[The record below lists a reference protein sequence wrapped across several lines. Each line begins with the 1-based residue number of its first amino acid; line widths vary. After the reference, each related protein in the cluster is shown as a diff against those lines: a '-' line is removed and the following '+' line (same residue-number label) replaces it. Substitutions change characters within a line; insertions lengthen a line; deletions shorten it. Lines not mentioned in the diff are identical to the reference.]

1 MTIRAKS
8 ADGTIHQFPDG
19 TSKEAIGAA
28 MKRYAEF
35 NKRASTLD
43 EQDLSIARSKND
55 PFGAFL
61 RKKALAPREGETP
74 EQRETRLYGTRG
86 PTWAEEHPVA
96 AGALTFL
103 QGVPF
108 VGEYADEALAQVAPY
123 INPANRPEET
133 LSTLRGARAEFAKE
147 RPVTSTALSLGGA
160 VAGALPAL
168 TVAPAATGRTL
179 LTRGLQA
186 AGIGAGIG
194 GVEGAISGF
203 GAGETPENRMA
214 KAMQY
219 GALGVGL
226 GGLVGGVAEPL
237 AAGVRKGVNAVS
249 NVLYNS
255 PRYRALMEAA
265 RGREDDVALA
275 LEAQARAERGG
286 AMPRT
291 AAEAAAP
298 TGAAEYVALQNKML
312 GRGESGT
319 ELAAKQMQQK
329 EAVTRPLAQ
338 AAGLTSAEQAAAVK
352 KSAARKDAA
361 DVRQRAADPYYKR
374 ADAEYI
380 QLDNRLDNILM
391 RPEVGGAMQAA
402 QQLAQSRGSQGF
414 RQAGQTVSFNGK
426 FLDDMIKELDR
437 TIAAN
442 PKTPADRAMNN
453 AIIRSKNDLVDWFTS
468 KSNNYKQGRQVY
480 ENLSADPNRMD
491 LAKFLYDKLAPTQKR
506 GGPDVNFD
514 AFVKALQDEPK
525 TVMKALNRASNWTDF
540 SKNLPPS
547 VIADLQK
554 ITDEAVNKN
563 ATKMLAKAGGTRADE
578 IYEMFT
584 PRDIGPN
591 FLDRLYTLT
600 NMVAKIVGSRM
611 SEADIKKLALEAL
624 NPEAA
629 AAALRKAK
637 ERGVKAEAVGEAI
650 QQTGRKVSRQAPLAP
665 IAVGAPTQN
674 VMSGRDNRNAMSR

>member
-8 ADGTIHQFPDG
+8 ADGAIHQFPDG
-19 TSKEAIGAA
+19 TSKEVVGAA

-35 NKRASTLD
+35 NKRAGALG

-61 RKKALAPREGETP
+61 RKKAVQPREGETP
-74 EQRETRLYGTRG
+74 EQRDARLYGRKG
-86 PTWAEEHPVA
+86 QTWAEEHPVA
-96 AGALTFL
+96 TGALTFL
-103 QGVPF
+103 QGAPF

-123 INPANRPEET
+123 INPANTPEQT
-133 LSTLRGARAEFAKE
+133 LSTLREARSEFAKE

-160 VAGALPAL
+160 VAGTLPAL
-168 TVAPAATGRTL
+168 AVAPAATGRTL
-179 LTRGLQA
+179 LSRSLQA
-186 AGIGAGIG
+186 AGIGAVG
-194 GVEGAISGF
+194 GGAEGVVSGF
-203 GAGETPENRMA
+203 GAGDTVEDRIA
-214 KAMQY
+214 KSAQY

-226 GGLVGGVAEPL
+226 GGLVGGAAEPI
-237 AAGVRKGVNAVS
+237 AAGVRKGVNAIS
-249 NVLYNS
+249 NVVYNS

-265 RGREDDVALA
+265 RGREDDIALA
-275 LEAQARAERGG
+275 LEAQAQAERGG

-298 TGAAEYVALQNKML
+298 TGAAEYVAFQNKML

-338 AAGLTSAEQAAAVK
+338 AAGLTPAEQAAAAK
-352 KSAARKDAA
+352 TSAARKAAA

-374 ADAEYI
+374 ADAEYLP
-380 QLDNRLDNILM
+380 LDNQLDNILM

-402 QQLAQSRGSQGF
+402 QQMAQSRGSQGF
-414 RQAGQTVSFNGK
+414 RQSGAAVSFNGK

-453 AIIRSKNDLVDWFTS
+453 AIIRSKKDLVDWFTS
-468 KSNNYKQGRQVY
+468 KSNNYKQARQVY
-480 ENLSADPNRMD
+480 ENLSADPNQMD

-506 GGPDVNFD
+506 GGPDVDFNS
-514 AFVKALQDEPK
+514 FVKALQDEPK

-547 VIADLQK
+547 VIAELQK
-554 ITDEAVNKN
+554 ITNEAVNKN
-563 ATKMLAKAGGTRADE
+563 ATEMLAKAGGKRADE

-611 SEADIKKLALEAL
+611 SEADVKKLALEAL

-637 ERGVKAEAVGEAI
+637 ERGAKSEVVGEAI
-650 QQTGRKVSRQAPLAP
+650 QQTGRKIGRAAPVVP
-665 IAVGAPTQN
+665 SIVGAPVQN
-674 VMSGRDNRNAMSR
+674 VMTGQENRNAMSR

>member
-28 MKRYAEF
+28 MKRYADF
-35 NKRASTLD
+35 GKQASTLD
-43 EQDLSIARSKND
+43 EQELSIARSKND
-55 PFGAFL
+55 QFGAFL
-61 RKKALAPREGETP
+61 RKKAMVPREGETP
-74 EQRETRLYGTRG
+74 EQREERLYGRRG
-86 PTWAEEHPVA
+86 QTWAEAHPTA
-96 AGALTFL
+96 AGALTLL
-103 QGVPF
+103 QGAPF
-108 VGEYADEALAQVAPY
+108 VGEYADEALAQIAPY
-123 INPANRPEET
+123 INPANTPEQT
-133 LSTLRGARAEFAKE
+133 LSTLRETRAEFAKE

-160 VAGALPAL
+160 VAGSLPAL
-168 TVAPAATGRTL
+168 AVAPAATGRNL
-179 LTRGLQA
+179 LVRGLQA
-186 AGIGAGIG
+186 AGAGAGIG
-194 GVEGAISGF
+194 GAEGVVSGF
-203 GAGETPENRMA
+203 GAGETLEDRLA
-214 KAMQY
+214 KAAQY
-219 GALGVGL
+219 GALGAGL
-226 GGLVGGVAEPL
+226 GGLVGGVAEPI
-237 AAGVRKGVNAVS
+237 AAGARKGVNAILDV
-249 NVLYNS
+249 VYNS

-265 RGREDDVALA
+265 RGREDDIALA
-275 LEAQARAERGG
+275 LETQARAERGG

-298 TGAAEYVALQNKML
+298 TGAAEYAAFQNKLL

-329 EAVTRPLAQ
+329 EAVTKPLAQ
-338 AAGLTSAEQAAAVK
+338 AAGLTPAEQAAAVK
-352 KSAARKDAA
+352 TSAARKAAGDA
-361 DVRQRAADPYYKR
+361 RQKAADPYYKR
-374 ADAEYI
+374 ADAEYLP
-380 QLDNRLDNILM
+380 LDNQLDNILM
-391 RPEVGGAMQAA
+391 RPEVSGAMDAA

-414 RQAGQTVSFNGK
+414 RQAGATVSFNGK

-437 TIAAN
+437 TIVAN

-453 AIIRSKNDLVDWFTS
+453 AIIRSKKDLVDWFTS
-468 KSNNYKQGRQVY
+468 KSKNYKQAREVY
-480 ENLSADPNRMD
+480 ENLSAGPNSMD

-506 GGPDVNFD
+506 GGPEVDFNS
-514 AFVKALQDEPK
+514 FVKALQDEPK

-540 SKNLPPS
+540 SKNLPPN
-547 VIADLQK
+547 VIDELKK

-563 ATKMLAKAGGTRADE
+563 ATEMLVKAGGKRADE

-637 ERGVKAEAVGEAI
+637 ERGAKAQAIGEAV
-650 QQTGRKVSRQAPLAP
+650 QQTGRKIGRAAPAAP
-665 IAVGAPTQN
+665 IMVGAPVQN
-674 VMSGRDNRNAMSR
+674 VMAGQDSRNAMAR

>member
-19 TSKEAIGAA
+19 TSKEVIGAA
-28 MKRYAEF
+28 MKRHAEF
-35 NKRASTLD
+35 NKRAATLD
-43 EQDLSIARSKND
+43 ERDLSIARSKND
-55 PFGAFL
+55 PFGVFL
-61 RKKALAPREGETP
+61 RKKAVEPREGETP
-74 EQRETRLYGTRG
+74 EQREERLYGRRG
-86 PTWAEEHPVA
+86 QTWSEEHPVA
-96 AGALTFL
+96 TGALTLL
-103 QGVPF
+103 QGTPF
-108 VGEYADEALAQVAPY
+108 VGEYADEALAQIAPY
-123 INPANRPEET
+123 INPANTPEQT
-133 LSTLRGARAEFAKE
+133 LSTLREARAEFAKE

-160 VAGALPAL
+160 VAGSLPAL
-168 TVAPAATGRTL
+168 AVAPAATGRNL
-179 LTRGLQA
+179 LVRGLQA
-186 AGIGAGIG
+186 AGAGAGIG
-194 GVEGAISGF
+194 GAEGVVSGF
-203 GAGETPENRMA
+203 GAGETLEDRLA
-214 KAMQY
+214 KAAQY
-219 GALGVGL
+219 GALGAGL
-226 GGLVGGVAEPL
+226 GGLVGGAAEPI
-237 AAGVRKGVNAVS
+237 AAGARKGVNAILDV
-249 NVLYNS
+249 VYNS

-265 RGREDDVALA
+265 RGREDDIALA
-275 LEAQARAERGG
+275 LETQARAERGG

-298 TGAAEYVALQNKML
+298 TGAAEYAAFQNKLL

-329 EAVTRPLAQ
+329 EAVTKPLAQ
-338 AAGLTSAEQAAAVK
+338 AAGLTPAEQAAAVK
-352 KSAARKDAA
+352 TSASRKAAA
-361 DVRQRAADPYYKR
+361 DFRQKQADPYYKR
-374 ADAEYI
+374 ADAEYLP
-380 QLDNRLDNILM
+380 LDNQLDNILM
-391 RPEVGGAMQAA
+391 RPEVSGAMDAA

-414 RQAGQTVSFNGK
+414 RQAGATVSFNGK

-437 TIAAN
+437 TIVAN

-453 AIIRSKNDLVDWFTS
+453 AIIRSKKDLVDWFTS
-468 KSNNYKQGRQVY
+468 KSKNYKKAREVY
-480 ENLSADPNRMD
+480 ENLSAGPNSMD

-506 GGPDVNFD
+506 GGPEVDFNS
-514 AFVKALQDEPK
+514 FVKALQNEPK

-540 SKNLPPS
+540 SENLPPN
-547 VIADLQK
+547 VIDELKK

-563 ATKMLAKAGGTRADE
+563 ATEMLVKAGGKRADE

-637 ERGVKAEAVGEAI
+637 ERGAKAQAIGEAV
-650 QQTGRKVSRQAPLAP
+650 QQTGRKIGRAAPAAP
-665 IAVGAPTQN
+665 IMVGAPVQN
-674 VMSGRDNRNAMSR
+674 VMAGQDSRNAMAR

>member
-19 TSKEAIGAA
+19 TSKEAIDAA
-28 MKRYAEF
+28 MKRYADF
-35 NKRASTLD
+35 GKQASTLD
-43 EQDLSIARSKND
+43 EQELSIARSKND
-55 PFGAFL
+55 QFGAFL
-61 RKKALAPREGETP
+61 RKKAMAPREGETP
-74 EQRETRLYGTRG
+74 EQREERLYGRRG
-86 PTWAEEHPVA
+86 QTWAEAHPTA
-96 AGALTFL
+96 AGALTLL
-103 QGVPF
+103 QGAPF
-108 VGEYADEALAQVAPY
+108 VGEYADEALAQIAPY
-123 INPANRPEET
+123 INPANTPEQT
-133 LSTLRGARAEFAKE
+133 LSTLREARAEFAKE

-160 VAGALPAL
+160 VAGSLPAL
-168 TVAPAATGRTL
+168 AVAPAATGRNL
-179 LTRGLQA
+179 LVRGLQA
-186 AGIGAGIG
+186 AGAGAGIG
-194 GVEGAISGF
+194 GAEGVVSGF
-203 GAGETPENRMA
+203 GAGETLEDRLA
-214 KAMQY
+214 KAAQY
-219 GALGVGL
+219 GALGAGL
-226 GGLVGGVAEPL
+226 GGLVGGVAEPI
-237 AAGVRKGVNAVS
+237 AAGARKGVNAILDV
-249 NVLYNS
+249 VYNS

-265 RGREDDVALA
+265 RGREDDIALA
-275 LEAQARAERGG
+275 LETQARAERGG

-298 TGAAEYVALQNKML
+298 TGAAEYAAFQNKLL

-329 EAVTRPLAQ
+329 EAVTKPLAQ
-338 AAGLTSAEQAAAVK
+338 AAGLTPAEQAAAVK
-352 KSAARKDAA
+352 TSAARKAAGDA
-361 DVRQRAADPYYKR
+361 RQKAADPYYKR
-374 ADAEYI
+374 ADAEYLP
-380 QLDNRLDNILM
+380 LDNQLDNILM
-391 RPEVGGAMQAA
+391 RPEVGGAMDAA

-414 RQAGQTVSFNGK
+414 RQAGTTVSFNGK

-437 TIAAN
+437 TIVAN

-453 AIIRSKNDLVDWFTS
+453 AIIRSKKDLVDWFTS
-468 KSNNYKQGRQVY
+468 KSKNYKQARQVY
-480 ENLSADPNRMD
+480 ENLSSGPNSMD

-506 GGPDVNFD
+506 GGPEVDFNS
-514 AFVKALQDEPK
+514 FVKALQDEPK

-540 SKNLPPS
+540 SKNLPPN
-547 VIADLQK
+547 VIDDLKK

-563 ATKMLAKAGGTRADE
+563 ATEMLVKAGGKRADE

-637 ERGVKAEAVGEAI
+637 ERGAKAQAIGEAV
-650 QQTGRKVSRQAPLAP
+650 QQTGRKIGRAAPAAP
-665 IAVGAPTQN
+665 IMVGAPVQN
-674 VMSGRDNRNAMSR
+674 VMAGQDSRNAMAR

>member
-19 TSKEAIGAA
+19 TSKEVIGAA
-28 MKRYAEF
+28 MKRHAEF
-35 NKRASTLD
+35 SKRAATLD
-43 EQDLSIARSKND
+43 ERDLSIARSKND

-61 RKKALAPREGETP
+61 RKKALEPREGETS
-74 EQRETRLYGTRG
+74 EQREERLYGRRG
-86 PTWAEEHPVA
+86 QTWAEQHPTA
-96 AGALTFL
+96 AGALTLL

-123 INPANRPEET
+123 INPANTPEQT
-133 LSTLRGARAEFAKE
+133 LATLRGARAEFAKE

-160 VAGALPAL
+160 VAGTLPMVA
-168 TVAPAATGRTL
+168 VAPAATGQNILARS
-179 LTRGLQA
+179 LQA

-194 GVEGAISGF
+194 GVEGAVSGF
-203 GAGETPENRMA
+203 GAGETTEDRLA
-214 KAMQY
+214 KAAQY

-226 GGLVGGVAEPL
+226 GGLVGGIAEPI
-237 AAGVRKGVNAVS
+237 AAGARTGFNVIS

-265 RGREDDVALA
+265 RGREDDIVLA
-275 LEAQARAERGG
+275 LEAQALAERGG
-286 AMPRT
+286 AIPRT
-291 AAEAAAP
+291 AAEAATP
-298 TGAAEYVALQNKML
+298 TGAAEYVAFQNKML

-329 EAVTRPLAQ
+329 EAVTKPLAQ
-338 AAGLTSAEQAAAVK
+338 AAGLTPAEQAAAVK
-352 KSAARKDAA
+352 KSASRKAAA
-361 DVRQRAADPYYKR
+361 DFRQQQADPYYKR
-374 ADAEYI
+374 ADAEYLP
-380 QLDNRLDNILM
+380 LDNQLDNILM
-391 RPEVGGAMQAA
+391 RPEVGGAMDAA
-402 QQLAQSRGSQGF
+402 QQLAQSRGTQGF
-414 RQAGQTVSFNGK
+414 RQAGTTVSFNGK

-437 TIAAN
+437 TIVAN

-468 KSNNYKQGRQVY
+468 KSGNYKQARQIY

-491 LAKFLYDKLAPTQKR
+491 LAKFLYDKLAPTQAR
-506 GGPDVNFD
+506 GGPKVNFD

-540 SKNLPPS
+540 SKNLPPN
-547 VIADLQK
+547 VIDELKK

-563 ATKMLAKAGGTRADE
+563 ATKMLAKAGGQRADE

-624 NPEAA
+624 SPEAA
-629 AAALRKAK
+629 ASALRKAK
-637 ERGVKAEAVGEAI
+637 ERGAKAQSVGETI
-650 QQTGRKVSRQAPLAP
+650 QQTGRKIGRAAPAAP
-665 IAVGAPTQN
+665 VMVAAPVQN
-674 VMSGRDNRNAMSR
+674 VMTGQENRNRMAR

>member
-28 MKRYAEF
+28 MKRYADF
-35 NKRASTLD
+35 SKQASTLD
-43 EQDLSIARSKND
+43 EQELSIARSKND
-55 PFGAFL
+55 QFGAFL
-61 RKKALAPREGETP
+61 RKKAMAPREGETP
-74 EQRETRLYGTRG
+74 EQREERLYGRRG
-86 PTWAEEHPVA
+86 QTWAEAHPTA
-96 AGALTFL
+96 AGALTLL
-103 QGVPF
+103 QGAPF
-108 VGEYADEALAQVAPY
+108 VGEYADEALAQIAPY
-123 INPANRPEET
+123 INPANTPEQT
-133 LSTLRGARAEFAKE
+133 LSTLREARAEFAKE

-160 VAGALPAL
+160 VAGSLPAL
-168 TVAPAATGRTL
+168 AVAPAATGRNL
-179 LTRGLQA
+179 LVRGLQA
-186 AGIGAGIG
+186 AGAGAGIG
-194 GVEGAISGF
+194 GAEGVVSGF
-203 GAGETPENRMA
+203 GAGETLEDRLA
-214 KAMQY
+214 KAAQY
-219 GALGVGL
+219 GALGAGL
-226 GGLVGGVAEPL
+226 GGLVGGVAEPI
-237 AAGVRKGVNAVS
+237 AAGARKGVNAILDV
-249 NVLYNS
+249 VYNS

-265 RGREDDVALA
+265 RGREDDIALA
-275 LEAQARAERGG
+275 LETQARAERGG

-298 TGAAEYVALQNKML
+298 TGAAEYAAFQNKLL

-329 EAVTRPLAQ
+329 EAVTKPLAQ
-338 AAGLTSAEQAAAVK
+338 AAGLTPAEQAAAVK
-352 KSAARKDAA
+352 TSAARKAAGDA
-361 DVRQRAADPYYKR
+361 RQKAADPYYKR
-374 ADAEYI
+374 ADAEYLP
-380 QLDNRLDNILM
+380 LDNQLDNILM
-391 RPEVGGAMQAA
+391 RPEVGGAMDAA

-414 RQAGQTVSFNGK
+414 RQAGTTVSFNGK

-437 TIAAN
+437 TIVAN

-453 AIIRSKNDLVDWFTS
+453 AIIRSKKDLVDWFTS
-468 KSNNYKQGRQVY
+468 KSKNYKQARQVY
-480 ENLSADPNRMD
+480 ENLSSGPNSMD

-506 GGPDVNFD
+506 GGPEVDFNS
-514 AFVKALQDEPK
+514 FVKALQDEPK

-540 SKNLPPS
+540 SKNLPPN
-547 VIADLQK
+547 VIDDLKK

-563 ATKMLAKAGGTRADE
+563 ATEMLVKAGGKRADE

-637 ERGVKAEAVGEAI
+637 ERGAKAQAIGEAV
-650 QQTGRKVSRQAPLAP
+650 QQTGRKIGRAAPAAP
-665 IAVGAPTQN
+665 IMVGAPVQN
-674 VMSGRDNRNAMSR
+674 VMAGQDSRNAMAR

>member
-1 MTIRAKS
+1 MTIQAKS
-8 ADGTIHQFPDG
+8 ADGVVHQFPDG
-19 TSKEAIGAA
+19 TSKEVIGAA

-35 NKRASTLD
+35 NKRAATLD
-43 EQDLSIARSKND
+43 ERDLSIARSKND

-61 RKKALAPREGETP
+61 RKKALVPREEETP
-74 EQRETRLYGTRG
+74 EQRETRLYGSRG

-108 VGEYADEALAQVAPY
+108 VGEYADEALAQAAPY
-123 INPANRPEET
+123 INPANRPEEA
-133 LSTLRGARAEFAKE
+133 LSTLRGARSEFAKE
-147 RPVTSTALSLGGA
+147 RPVTSTVLSLGGA
-160 VAGALPAL
+160 VAGTLPAL
-168 TVAPAATGRTL
+168 AVAPAATGRTL
-179 LTRGLQA
+179 LSRGLQA

-203 GAGETPENRMA
+203 GAGETPENRLA
-214 KAMQY
+214 KAAQY
-219 GALGVGL
+219 GALGLGL
-226 GGLVGGVAEPL
+226 GGLVGGAAEPL
-237 AAGVRKGVNAVS
+237 AAGGRKAVNAILDV
-249 NVLYNS
+249 VYNS

-265 RGREDDVALA
+265 RGREDDIALA

-291 AAEAAAP
+291 TAEAAAP
-298 TGAAEYVALQNKML
+298 TGAAEYVAFQNKML

-329 EAVTRPLAQ
+329 EAVTKPLAQ
-338 AAGLTSAEQAAAVK
+338 MAGLTPAEEAAAVK
-352 KSAARKDAA
+352 TSAARKAAA
-361 DVRQRAADPYYKR
+361 DVRQKSADPYYKR

-380 QLDNRLDNILM
+380 PLDNRLDNILM

-468 KSNNYKQGRQVY
+468 KSSNYKEARKIY
-480 ENLSADPNRMD
+480 EDLSADPNRMD

-540 SKNLPPS
+540 SKNLTS
-547 VIADLQK
+547 AQIDQLKK

-563 ATKMLAKAGGTRADE
+563 ATEMLAKAGGTRADE
-578 IYEMFT
+578 IFDMFT
-584 PRDIGPN
+584 PRGIGPD

-600 NMVAKIVGSRM
+600 NMVAKIVGRRM
-611 SEADIKKLALEAL
+611 SDADVKKLALEAL

-637 ERGVKAEAVGEAI
+637 ERGVKAKSVGETI
-650 QQTGRKVSRQAPLAP
+650 QQTGRKVSRQAPLVP

>member
-19 TSKEAIGAA
+19 TPKETIGAA

-35 NKRASTLD
+35 STRASVLD
-43 EQDLSIARSKND
+43 ERDLSVARSKND

-61 RKKALAPREGETP
+61 RKKSLQPREGETS
-74 EQRETRLYGTRG
+74 EQREERLYGRRG
-86 PTWAEEHPVA
+86 QTWAEEHPTA
-96 AGALTFL
+96 AGALTLL
-103 QGVPF
+103 QGAPF
-108 VGEYADEALAQVAPY
+108 VGEYADEALAKIAPY
-123 INPANRPEET
+123 INPANTPEQT
-133 LSTLRGARAEFAKE
+133 LTTLREARAEFAKE

-160 VAGALPAL
+160 VAGTLPAL
-168 TVAPAATGRTL
+168 AVAPAATGRTL

-186 AGIGAGIG
+186 AGMGAVGG
-194 GVEGAISGF
+194 GVEGAVSGF
-203 GAGETPENRMA
+203 GAGETMDDRAA
-214 KAMQY
+214 KAAQY

-226 GGLVGGVAEPL
+226 GGLVGGAAEP
-237 AAGVRKGVNAVS
+237 AAAIARKGVNALSDIV
-249 NVLYNS
+249 YNT
-255 PRYRALMEAA
+255 PRYRALVEAA
-265 RGREDDVALA
+265 RGREDEIASA
-275 LEAQARAERGG
+275 LEAQARAESSN

-291 AAEAAAP
+291 AAEAVAP
-298 TGAAEYVALQNKML
+298 TGAAEYVALQNKLL

-329 EAVTRPLAQ
+329 EAVTQPLAQ
-338 AAGLTSAEQAAAVK
+338 AAGLTPAEQAAAVK
-352 KSAARKDAA
+352 TSASRKAAA
-361 DVRQRAADPYYKR
+361 DFRQQQADPYYKR
-374 ADAEYI
+374 ADAEFLP
-380 QLDNRLDNILM
+380 LDNQLDNILG
-391 RPEVGGAMQAA
+391 RPEIDSAMQAA

-414 RQAGQTVSFNGK
+414 RQAGAKVEFSGK
-426 FLDDMIKELDR
+426 FLDDTIKELDR
-437 TIAAN
+437 TIVSN

-453 AIIRSKNDLVDWFTS
+453 AIIRSKKDLVDWFTN
-468 KSNNYKQGRQVY
+468 KSNNYKEARKIY

-506 GGPDVNFD
+506 GGPDVDFNS
-514 AFVKALQDEPK
+514 FVKALQDEPK

-540 SKNLPPS
+540 SKNLPPN
-547 VIADLQK
+547 VIDQLKK

-563 ATKMLAKAGGTRADE
+563 ATEMLVKAGGKRADE

-637 ERGVKAEAVGEAI
+637 ERGAKAQAIGEAV
-650 QQTGRKVSRQAPLAP
+650 QQTGRKIGRAAPAAP
-665 IAVGAPTQN
+665 IMVGAPVQN
-674 VMSGRDNRNAMSR
+674 VMAGQDSRNAMAR